1 MIAFSLPVLIKGL
14 EEDSE
19 VRYFDSSK
27 LLGQDISALVNC
39 SGKSSDCLDR
49 LLDTGDLARGP
60 LALSLWLEGHAW
72 VVSRDERLVALRFW
86 ERPGTLPGES

>member
-19 VRYFDSSK
+19 VGYFGSSK
-27 LLGQDISALVNC
+27 LLGQVLRLPGSPTRHQRLSAW
-39 SGKSSDCLDR
+39 
-49 LLDTGDLARGP
+49 P

-72 VVSRDERLVALRFW
+72 VVSCDERLVALRLW